1 MSRLGI
7 KIMLIMGIALF
18 ISTASTGLLGYF
30 VSKQILT
37 NKVVSTDIVNL
48 ADKKSSE
55 LESII
60 GKAVETSM
68 GLADDPVTL
77 KWFRGGEKDEVL
89 GQLAKQRLTHITKQF
104 GYPSVSAVSRKTFH
118 YWTSNGKL
126 LDTISK
132 NDPHDV
138 WFFNALKSSQ
148 KVQINLDYNK
158 ELNETFVFLNV
169 LMGNPNRPDGIAG
182 VSLSLS
188 DIARHFVKHDFGDL
202 GQIWLIND
210 QGKIQMG
217 ADNEAI
223 GKSLAGNIPERQ
235 LNEYISY
242 LKSKPDYDTHVFEYT
257 DPKDGAISVAVTK
270 IQNTDW
276 ITVIKIRRDH
286 WIERELQSIRRGG
299 FYSAGISLLIVMG
312 IIAIVMYRMGKVF
325 TRISQAIVSLGEKNF
340 TYILP
345 ESDLKKHDELGDI
358 ARGYEK
364 SRKNLASILAKITG
378 DIQQNI
384 ENLSS
389 SSAELSQSSKEMQQT
404 SDNIA
409 EDIEDSASELNET
422 NHTVQKI
429 AHTIHDIANQI
440 EGIQKSADLA
450 SDNATQGAGAL
461 EKTKSTMAKIEES
474 SRKIEGIIKVIT
486 DIADQTNLL
495 SLNATIEAAKAGEFG
510 KGFSV
515 VADEV
520 RSLAERSSESVVEIS
535 QLIEISSL
543 NVKDGHLVNKETE
556 LIFKQI
562 IQQIQE
568 INDNTR
574 KVNKS
579 IVDQDAGIQ
588 EVVKA
593 TNIISNLIKN
603 NASATTELAATSN
616 EISKTIGNLSNMAQS
631 LENSLGEF
639 KL

>member
-1 MSRLGI
+1 
-7 KIMLIMGIALF
+7 MLIIGIALF
-18 ISTASTGLLGYF
+18 ISTTSTGLLGYF

-55 LESII
+55 LESLI
-60 GKAVETSM
+60 GKAVESSLS
-68 GLADDPVTL
+68 LADDPTL
-77 KWFRGGEKDEVL
+77 LSWFRGREKNNQL
-89 GQLAKQRLTHITKQF
+89 GQLSKARLSHMGAKYD
-104 GYPSVSAVSRKTFH
+104 YPSVSAANARTLN
-118 YWTSNGKL
+118 YWGSGGKL
-126 LDTISK
+126 LDTVSK
-132 NDPHDV
+132 NDPSDI
-138 WFFNALKSSQ
+138 WFFNSIRSKQ
-148 KVQINLDYNK
+148 KVQINLDYSDV
-158 ELNETFVFLNV
+158 LDETYVFINV
-169 LMGNPNRPDGIAG
+169 LMGNPNRPDGVAG

-188 DIARHFVKHDFGDL
+188 KLAKHFGEHDFGDL
-202 GQIWLIND
+202 GEVWLINEH
-210 QGKIQMG
+210 GKIQMG
-217 ADNEAI
+217 ADKEEI
-223 GKSLAGNIPERQ
+223 GKGISSYIPEHQ
-235 LNEYISY
+235 IDEMISY
-242 LKSKPDYDTHVFEYT
+242 LQSRSDFDTHVFEYK
-257 DPKDGAISVAVTK
+257 DPNDGIISLAATK
-270 IQNTDW
+270 IRNTNW
-276 ITVIKIRRDH
+276 ITLIKIQRDH
-286 WIERELQSIRRGG
+286 WIRGELQSIRRGG
-299 FYSAGISLLIVMG
+299 FYSAGISLLIVLG
-312 IIAIVMYRMGKVF
+312 LIAIVMFRIGKVF

-340 TYILP
+340 TYFLP
-345 ESDLKKHDELGDI
+345 EKDQKRHDELGEI

-364 SRKNLASILAKITG
+364 SRKNLSSILSKITG
-378 DIQQNI
+378 DIHKNI

-389 SSAELSQSSKEMQQT
+389 SSLELSQSSKEMQET

-409 EDIEDSASELNET
+409 EDIEDSATELNET
-422 NHTVQKI
+422 NSTVQKI
-429 AHTIHDIANQI
+429 AHTIHDIAKQI

-450 SDNATQGAGAL
+450 SDNATQGSGAL
-461 EKTKSTMAKIEES
+461 NKTKSTMAKIEES

-556 LIFKQI
+556 MIFNQI
-562 IQQIQE
+562 IHQIQE

-579 IVDQDAGIQ
+579 IVDQDTGIQ
-588 EVVKA
+588 DVVKA

-616 EISKTIGNLSNMAQS
+616 EISKTIDKLTGMAQS
-631 LENSLGEF
+631 LENSLEQF
-639 KL
+639 KF